1 MSTPKSRTSKTA
13 DESGN
18 DKDICGA
25 TNRNGNPCKLP
36 AGWGTPGSGG
46 TRCKYHGGLS
56 TGPDDTSHLEN
67 NDFAEGNPG
76 GRPPEN
82 NDNAAI
88 HGGFSEWEAAY
99 ERFQADPD
107 ARERI
112 EKLVCNYIETAS
124 EHADDLDDDR
134 RERLARELATRRLLK
149 QRAQEDVWNDGDN
162 SSKVGGNNDTDARG
176 LLIEDDTGHGGG
188 RSTPRTSQ
196 RINISSEPVR
206 LPRNCVCGR
215 GFNSPRTSPGVVTA
229 RRSWFLILPG
239 SIISQSFRRRFGRIR
254 PKRSRSTVAGAR
266 LNSHFC
272 Q

>member
-1 MSTPKSRTSKTA
+1 MSAHNSRTSKTA

-36 AGWGTPGSGG
+36 KGWGTPGSGG

-99 ERFQADPD
+99 ERFQDDND

-112 EKLVCNYIETAS
+112 ETLERAYLETAR
-124 EHADDLDDDR
+124 EHADDLDDNR
-134 RERLARELATRRLLK
+134 RKELARELATRRLLK
-149 QRAQEDVWNDGDN
+149 QRAQADVWSDGTET
-162 SSKVGGNNDTDARG
+162 DTDTDADARG
-176 LLIEDDTGHGGG
+176 LLIEDGD
-188 RSTPRTSQ
+188 
-196 RINISSEPVR
+196 
-206 LPRNCVCGR
+206 
-215 GFNSPRTSPGVVTA
+215 
-229 RRSWFLILPG
+229 
-239 SIISQSFRRRFGRIR
+239 
-254 PKRSRSTVAGAR
+254 GAR
-266 LNSHFC
+266 SGSKVNPAHIAAHQHKQRTREIAEELSLWAGF

>member
-1 MSTPKSRTSKTA
+1 MSAHNSRTSKTA

-99 ERFQADPD
+99 ERFQSEPD

-112 EKLVCNYIETAS
+112 ETLERAYLETAS

-149 QRAQEDVWNDGDN
+149 QRAQEDVWSDGEN
-162 SSKVGGNNDTDARG
+162 CGKFTTNNDTDADARG
-176 LLIEDDTGHGGG
+176 LLIEDDTG
-188 RSTPRTSQ
+188 R
-196 RINISSEPVR
+196 
-206 LPRNCVCGR
+206 GR
-215 GFNSPRTSPGVVTA
+215 GRTVNPAHIAAHKHKQRTREIAQELSL
-229 RRSWFLILPG
+229 W
-239 SIISQSFRRRFGRIR
+239 
-254 PKRSRSTVAGAR
+254 AG
-266 LNSHFC
+266 F

>member
-25 TNRNGNPCKLP
+25 TNNRGNPCKLP

-82 NDNAAI
+82 NDNAVI
-88 HGGFSEWEAAY
+88 HGGFSDWRTAY
-99 ERFQADPD
+99 ERFQSEPD

-112 EKLVCNYIETAS
+112 EKLERAYLETAS

-134 RERLARELATRRLLK
+134 RKELARELATRRVLK
-149 QRAQEDVWNDGDN
+149 QRAQEDVWNDGN
-162 SSKVGGNNDTDARG
+162 SDADTDARG
-176 LLIEDDTGHGGG
+176 LLIEDGD
-188 RSTPRTSQ
+188 
-196 RINISSEPVR
+196 
-206 LPRNCVCGR
+206 GR
-215 GFNSPRTSPGVVTA
+215 GRTVNPA
-229 RRSWFLILPG
+229 HNAAHEHKRRTREIAKELSLW
-239 SIISQSFRRRFGRIR
+239 
-254 PKRSRSTVAGAR
+254 AG
-266 LNSHFC
+266 FK
-272 Q
+272 